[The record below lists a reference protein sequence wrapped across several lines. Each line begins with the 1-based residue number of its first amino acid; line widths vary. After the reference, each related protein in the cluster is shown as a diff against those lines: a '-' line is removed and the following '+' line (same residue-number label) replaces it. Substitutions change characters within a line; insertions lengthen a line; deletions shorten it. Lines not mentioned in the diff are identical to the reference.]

1 MPRRKRRIPRFKAGQ
16 WVRLGGHSKNFD
28 VFNSM
33 QGKGPWR
40 ITSMV
45 YDGAYESDTPP
56 LSPWRAVLD
65 LPGVEYAPSF
75 WEEHLA
81 LDLFYSA
88 IHEAVNTKEKEP
100 NDRKNKEARVARRS
114 KVA

>member
-1 MPRRKRRIPRFKAGQ
+1 MENNVCEFQFR
-16 WVRLGGHSKNFD
+16 
-28 VFNSM
+28 
-33 QGKGPWR
+33 
-40 ITSMV
+40 
-45 YDGAYESDTPP
+45 AYESDTPP

-88 IHEAVNTKEKEP
+88 IHEAVNTKGEGNQMTKIKKQDTIVKS
-100 NDRKNKEARVARRS
+100 NLQAQGDRRRS
-114 KVA
+114 VRKIS